1 MSFSFAYQIRW
12 AWSLTK
18 GYRAGL
24 LLYFILEVLGIALS
38 LLFILYS
45 KRAIDQAVHSVSG
58 SIRNTLVLVV
68 GSVVLGIVVKIFST
82 KYSESIKLRMGIDL
96 QYQLIS
102 GQMRAVWK
110 FIKDWHTGDLM
121 VRIQSD
127 SAEVVQMLSQTFLS
141 LLLVLVRLAA
151 SFGFLWL
158 MDPMLA
164 LVIVAIS
171 PLFLF
176 SKLYFRKMR
185 RLSKEVKQAESNFG
199 NVMQENLRL
208 RLLIRALGLIPA
220 REKTLHASQKDIYRL
235 KMEQQNFTI
244 GSQTMMKFTINGGYL
259 LTFIWGVYRLDAGQI
274 SFGTMAAFLQLVGRI
289 QTPIMQ
295 AMAFVPSFV
304 RFRTAADRVLELF
317 ADEKEPISKQILLPE
332 LNSLSLDNVSFR
344 YKDNTVIDA
353 LHVKMYVGQ
362 PTAIVGTSGRGKTT
376 LIRLLLALIVPQKGE
391 IRLDAGERDE
401 VLSMRHR
408 ANFAYVPQGNSLFSG
423 SIRENL
429 LLANEDAEES
439 KLKEAIYL
447 SCAEF
452 VYDLPQ
458 GLDTIVGES
467 GYGLSE
473 GQAQRIAIARAMMR
487 DTSIWLLD
495 EITSA
500 LDNGTADELID
511 RLVAAGKDR
520 ILLFVTH
527 DLRLAEK
534 CHQIVYMQG

>member
-1 MSFSFAYQIRW
+1 MSSPFAYQLRW

-18 GYRAGL
+18 GYRFGL
-24 LLYFILEVLGIALS
+24 LVYFILEVAAIALS

-45 KRAIDQAVHSVSG
+45 KRAIDQAVHSVPG
-58 SIRNTLVLVV
+58 SIRTTLILVV
-68 GSVVLGIVVKIFST
+68 GSVLLGIVVKIFAT
-82 KYSESIKLRMGIDL
+82 KYSETIKLRMGIDL
-96 QYQLIS
+96 QYQLVS

-110 FIKDWHTGDLM
+110 FVKDWHTGDLM

-141 LLLVLVRLAA
+141 LLLVLIRLSA

-164 LVIVAIS
+164 LAIVAIS

-199 NVMQENLRL
+199 AVMQENLRL
-208 RLLIRALGLIPA
+208 RLLIRALGIIPA
-220 REKTLHASQKDIYRL
+220 REKVLQHTQQDIYQL
-235 KMEQQNFTI
+235 KMEQQNFSI

-304 RFRTAADRVLELF
+304 RFRTAVDRVLELF
-317 ADEKEPISKQILLPE
+317 ADEKEAHEKQRLLTHID
-332 LNSLSLDNVSFR
+332 SLSLDNVSFR
-344 YKDNTVIDA
+344 YQDNTVIDA
-353 LHVKMYVGQ
+353 LRMHIHVGQ

-376 LIRLLLALIVPQKGE
+376 LIRLLLALIFPQNGV
-391 IRLDAGERDE
+391 IRLHVNGKEESLTRA
-401 VLSMRHR
+401 HR
-408 ANFAYVPQGNSLFSG
+408 ANFSYVPQGNSLFSG
-423 SIRENL
+423 SIRANL
-429 LLANEDAEES
+429 LLANVDADES
-439 KLKEAIYL
+439 VLDKAIYL
-447 SCAEF
+447 ACAEF
-452 VYDLPQ
+452 VYELPQ
-458 GLDTIVGES
+458 GLDTVVGES

-487 DTSIWLLD
+487 DTAVWLLD

-500 LDNGTADELID
+500 LDNTTADELLE
-511 RLVAAGKDR
+511 RLLKAGKDK

-534 CHQIVYMQG
+534 CQQIVYMQS